1 MIDHRLLNWLEPV
14 DLFGRNLFY
23 GYCIYVWELIRLCGP
38 SLAWNC

>member
-23 GYCIYVWELIRLCGP
+23 EYCIYERELICPCGP
-38 SLAWNC
+38 SLA